1 MFQFVQL
8 KAPMIKALVKQI
20 KYKNLIFHCFL
31 FFFIISISH
40 ILFFPPTS
48 SHKKCSITFLKKH
61 LGIIFLKK
69 L

>member
-31 FFFIISISH
+31 IFFLTFPFHTYYASLLRRRIKSVPLTLVEETFSNK
-40 ILFFPPTS
+40 FF
-48 SHKKCSITFLKKH
+48 
-61 LGIIFLKK
+61 
-69 L
+69 